1 MHAHFDCP
9 KCLKNDDVE
18 VGSTTSTIACR
29 HCGWTKAVEQRDY
42 SADSPHR
49 CLICGC
55 DDLWRQKDFPPQL
68 GLAIVAA
75 GIISSTIAVA
85 YMQPTVALGILMVFA
100 LADMALFAVMSDAL
114 VCYRCHAR
122 YRGAVIGEN
131 HPKFDLELNE
141 RYRQEAAR
149 MQKIPGQATPR

>member
-9 KCLKNDDVE
+9 KCLKSDDVE
-18 VGSTTSTIACR
+18 VGSTTASIACR
-29 HCGWTKAVEQRDY
+29 HCGWTKAVEEHDY
-42 SADSPHR
+42 SADAPQR

-55 DDLWRQKDFPPQL
+55 NDLWRQKDFPPQL

-85 YMQPTVALGILMVFA
+85 YMQPTLALGILMFFA
-100 LADMALFAVMSDAL
+100 LADMALFTVMNDAL

-122 YRGAVIGEN
+122 YRGAVIGKA

-149 MQKIPGQATPR
+149 MKQLPQQTAPR